1 VWTLVFFILKNY
13 TQKVK
18 LPLCRGIISTIK
30 IMFVTLGLKHPG
42 KQLLRPKEEVNRWE
56 ICEAATWI
64 ALVMT
69 E

>member
-1 VWTLVFFILKNY
+1 M
-13 TQKVK
+13 
-18 LPLCRGIISTIK
+18 P
-30 IMFVTLGLKHPG
+30 VTLGLKHPG
-42 KQLLRPKEEVNRWE
+42 KQLLGPKEEVNRWE